1 MDNVIKSFEEYVYD
15 CIGVSVSRCERL
27 EPTALP
33 FFLLDA
39 YDFYRTKILHR
50 PCVLL
55 VPRSDNDISPATVRK
70 HVDRVSDTLHE
81 TAVFVCP
88 SVSSY
93 NRKRLIDYKVP
104 FVVPGNQMYLPELM
118 IDLREYFIAAR
129 TGKAAFSPSTQAVV
143 LYVLYHYPE
152 QPFIPSELAK
162 PLGYSGM
169 AMTRAFDNIEAAHL
183 GRIEE
188 QGRQRRLWISEQRR
202 AFWQKTL
209 PYLKTPVR
217 RNIWLGTVP
226 EELRHYAA
234 GQTALSRYSMLAP
247 PAYTTY
253 AATKND
259 WDYYKR
265 HYEIEELKC
274 KDEAKYKLQIW
285 SYAPALFAE
294 GDSVDK
300 LSLYLSLKD
309 NTNERIEAAIE
320 AMMGTVGW

>member
-1 MDNVIKSFEEYVYD
+1 MESVVKSFEKYIYD
-15 CIGVSVSRCERL
+15 CIGVPVSGCERL

-33 FFLLDA
+33 YFLLDA
-39 YDFYRTKILHR
+39 YDFYKTQILHR
-50 PCVLL
+50 PCVLM
-55 VPRSDNDISPATVRK
+55 VPKSDDGISPATARK
-70 HVDRVSDTLHE
+70 HVDRVRDTLHE
-81 TAVFVCP
+81 AAVFVCP

-129 TGKAAFSPSTQAVV
+129 TGKTAFSPSTQAVI
-143 LYVLYHYPE
+143 LYVLYHYRE

-162 PLGYSGM
+162 ALGYSSM
-169 AMTRAFDNIEAAHL
+169 AMTRAFDDIEAAHL

-188 QGRQRRLWISEQRR
+188 QGRQRRLWISEERR
-202 AFWQKTL
+202 SFWEKTL

-217 RNIWLGTVP
+217 RSVWLRTVP

-265 HYEIEELKC
+265 HYAIEEIGN
-274 KDEAKYKLQIW
+274 KDEAKCKLQIW

-294 GDSVDK
+294 GDTVDK

-309 NTNERIEAAIE
+309 HRDERVEAAIE
-320 AMMGTVGW
+320 AMMETVGW